1 MTRFWTECLPH
12 SPASLP
18 YTINEYGFIL
28 RFNKQRL
35 SMVCD
40 AAGIPPHLKALM
52 VAMAM
57 QESTTMSSADRDASK
72 DGDGDAAN
80 VSLFNLSIDLVR
92 HVDPNVDPWSLN
104 QACNLPVLVRL
115 IQSGIGK
122 WGIERFLN
130 FVRGGRTAFADGV
143 SYGAEHYREAI
154 ATILRQIDRDPKL
167 LTDDRR
173 VDVCVPHV

>member
-1 MTRFWTECLPH
+1 MPH

-18 YTINEYGFIL
+18 FTINDYGFIL

-35 SMVCD
+35 CMVTD

-57 QESTTMSSADRDASK
+57 QESTTMSSVDRDATK

-92 HVDPNVDPWSLN
+92 HIDLAVDPWSLN
-104 QACNLPVLVRL
+104 QACNLPVVVVRL
-115 IQSGIGK
+115 IQSGIRK

-130 FVRGGRTAFADGV
+130 FVRGGCTAFNDGHN
-143 SYGAEHYREAI
+143 YGAAEYREGI
-154 ATILRQIDRDPKL
+154 ATILRQIDRDPSL